1 MLKLKDLDL
10 SLELDK
16 KLYRKKLKVLQFEM
30 LNAQQFLFNN
40 KIGLILVFEGMDA
53 AGKGGAIK
61 RLTERIDPRGYV
73 VHPISA
79 PQPHELRYN
88 YMHRFWKKL
97 PQHGQV
103 AIFDRSWYGRVLV
116 ERLEGFA
123 TKDEWERAYDEI
135 NDFERLLT
143 DGDYIIIK
151 FWIHID
157 EEEQLKRFNARAED
171 PYKSWKLTDE
181 DWRNRKKFHD
191 YVEVANEM
199 FEKTDSENAPWILV
213 SGNNKLHA
221 RVEVLKQTLA
231 HIEKQLERRGLEIPK
246 VLRFK
251 ENKVMAELEEL
262 EEAAADLIG
271 EFESGLIDE
280 HSSELIEEVSKLGE
294 VAKEVATEL
303 AEEIEVDEVGEFDSD
318 LIEEFKAELIEEL
331 EDIKDFEDIAKDM
344 KKVKETKS
352 VRKSKS
358 KKKRK

>member
-1 MLKLKDLDL
+1 MQKLEDLDL

-16 KLYRKKLKVLQFEM
+16 KLYKKKLKVLQYEM

-88 YMHRFWKKL
+88 YMHRFWRKL
-97 PQHGQV
+97 PQHGQI

-135 NDFERLLT
+135 NNFEHLLT
-143 DGDYIIIK
+143 DGNYIIIK

-157 EEEQLKRFNARAED
+157 KEEQLNRFNARSQD

-181 DWRNRKKFHD
+181 DWRNREKFDD
-191 YVEVANEM
+191 YVTIADEM
-199 FEKTDSENAPWILV
+199 FEKTDSENAPWVLI
-213 SGNNKLHA
+213 SGNDKYYA
-221 RVEVLKQTLA
+221 RIQILKETLA
-231 HIEKQLERRGLEIPK
+231 HIEKQAQRRGLEIPSVFEREERK
-246 VLRFK
+246 AI
-251 ENKVMAELEEL
+251 AELEL
-262 EEAAADLIG
+262 AVKEAAAG
-271 EFESGLIDE
+271 
-280 HSSELIEEVSKLGE
+280 
-294 VAKEVATEL
+294 L
-303 AEEIEVDEVGEFDSD
+303 AEEV
-318 LIEEFKAELIEEL
+318 
-331 EDIKDFEDIAKDM
+331 EDIKE
-344 KKVKETKS
+344 VKGIMS
-352 VRKSKS
+352 VRKTKLKNKS
-358 KKKRK
+358 KKRRK